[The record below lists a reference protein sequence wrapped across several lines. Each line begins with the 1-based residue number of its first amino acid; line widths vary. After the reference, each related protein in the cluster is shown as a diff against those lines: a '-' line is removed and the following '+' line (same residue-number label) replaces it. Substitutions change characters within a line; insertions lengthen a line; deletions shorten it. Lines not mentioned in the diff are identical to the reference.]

1 MASTLS
7 DDSAPS
13 ASLDHLEAQAAPTHP
28 KAPPEHLGSL
38 PWPQEPATG
47 RPKVEDSPLST
58 SRRLPA
64 LGVSW
69 ANCVNTRLLLSRRTR
84 ATAAAPPELA
94 LVPFLPPPHAAPT
107 HAAPPH
113 AAPPHAAYPLAPFAQ
128 WPPGGAPTGAAPTGA
143 QPTGDA
149 ERGAEQ
155 TVRQLAICWSP
166 RLPYTSCEFEVH
178 HDGVRGCA
186 QHTLLETSE
195 SALAR

>member
-1 MASTLS
+1 M
-7 DDSAPS
+7 
-13 ASLDHLEAQAAPTHP
+13 
-28 KAPPEHLGSL
+28 
-38 PWPQEPATG
+38 
-47 RPKVEDSPLST
+47 
-58 SRRLPA
+58 
-64 LGVSW
+64 
-69 ANCVNTRLLLSRRTR
+69 
-84 ATAAAPPELA
+84 
-94 LVPFLPPPHAAPT
+94 PFLPPP

-155 TVRQLAICWSP
+155 TVRQLAVCWSP